1 MIKVLNIEVHEFRG
15 IRKFSIDFK
24 GENFAICGRNGTG
37 KSGIVDALEFGLT
50 GNVSRLSGRGTGDIS
65 LKDHGP
71 HVDSRNRPDK
81 ARVKLTV
88 KIANVETPVTIE
100 RSVENAQSPTITPST
115 PAVLE
120 ALRQVGLH
128 PEFALTRRELI
139 RYVLTTPGDRAK
151 EVQALLRL
159 DAVDGVRTTL
169 QRIANGCQRAV
180 GPLGRAKSQARDQ
193 LLTAL
198 QIPEWSTARV
208 LAAVNEKRKQLGLAP
223 LSALSA
229 TTSVRDGL
237 ATAAAASAQSRI
249 AKVQATADLGE
260 LRGLLKGL
268 VSAEISSARTNAL
281 KLLQPLASDPNALDA
296 VQRERFLTMALN
308 YVESDACPVCDTEW
322 DPDELRALVG
332 NKLKRF
338 EEVTRQRAEIEKL
351 CLPLVTLLEQ
361 LVTSLRILERYC
373 DQLKPKIDA
382 AAVVKFRGN
391 VTRHCAIIASLDPLP
406 DALKVIETFLT
417 PAASALDT
425 LTAVETAV
433 TAIPSPTEQDAARDY
448 LTVVQERLEAYRAA
462 ALAEKRAEEQA
473 VVTQKVYETYGAV
486 STSVL
491 NGIYK
496 KVETQFG
503 ELYRYVNRDDEDKFA
518 AQLTPSMGKLGF
530 DVDFYGRGFFPPG
543 AYHSEGHQDGMG
555 VCLYLALMTHLL
567 GNSFSFAVL
576 DDVLMSVDAGHRRE
590 VCKLLKDRFPNTQ
603 FILTTHDEIWLRHMK
618 SAGLIAPKAFVH
630 FRTWD
635 VEHGPTEWDDRDV
648 WQEIDAEVARNDIRA
663 AAGLLRHY
671 LEFICAEICHD
682 LRAPVEFRG
691 DAQFQLGDLLPAAA
705 AKLGTLFREGKAS
718 AQSWGKSDDFKAIEA
733 LEALLK
739 VRYAATGADQWQVNA
754 AIHYNAWAGLTK
766 EDFEPVVVAYRELMQ
781 SFSCSNPKC
790 LGLLYVQPERG
801 TREGVRCACGDTNIN
816 LRKK

>member
-15 IRKFSIDFK
+15 VRKFSIDFA
-24 GENFAICGRNGTG
+24 GDNFAICGRNGTG

-100 RSVENAQSPTITPST
+100 RSVDNAQSPTITPST

-120 ALRQVGLH
+120 ALRQVALH

-139 RYVLTTPGDRAK
+139 RYVISTPGDRAT

-159 DAVDGVRTTL
+159 DAVDTVRTTL
-169 QRIANGCQRAV
+169 QRIANSCQRAV
-180 GPLGRAKSQARDQ
+180 GPLGRAKSYAREQ
-193 LLTAL
+193 FLTAL
-198 QIPEWSTARV
+198 QIPELKTARV
-208 LAAVNEKRKQLGLAP
+208 LAAVNETRGQLGLGP
-223 LSALSA
+223 LAALNA
-229 TTSVRDGL
+229 NTSVRDGL
-237 ATAAAASAQSRI
+237 ATAIAPSAQPRI
-249 AKVQATADLGE
+249 AKVQATADLVE
-260 LRGLLKGL
+260 LRGLLKRL
-268 VSAEISSARTNAL
+268 ASAEIKSARTQVL
-281 KLLQPLASDPNALDA
+281 ELLQPLASDPNALDA
-296 VQRERFLTMALN
+296 VRRERFFTIALR
-308 YVESDACPVCDTEW
+308 YVESDACPVCNTEW
-322 DPDELRALVG
+322 NPDELRALIG

-338 EEVTRQRAEIEKL
+338 EEVARQRAEIEKL
-351 CLPLVTLLEQ
+351 CAPIVTLLEQ
-361 LVTSLRILERYC
+361 LVTALRILERYC
-373 DQLKPKIDA
+373 DQLNPKINA
-382 AAVVKFRGN
+382 AAVVRFRELA
-391 VTRHCAIIASLDPLP
+391 TRHCAIIASLDPLP
-406 DALKVIETFLT
+406 DALKVAENFLT
-417 PAASALDT
+417 PAADALDT
-425 LTAVETAV
+425 LTATEGAV
-433 TAIPSPTEQDAARDY
+433 AAIPSPTEQDAARDY

-473 VVTQKVYETYGAV
+473 AVTQKVRDTYGEV

-496 KVETQFG
+496 KVESQFAD
-503 ELYRYVNRDDEDKFA
+503 LYRYVNRDDEDKFA

-590 VCKLLKDRFPNTQ
+590 VCKLLKDKFPNTQ

-618 SAGLIAPKAFVH
+618 SAGLIAPNAFVH

-648 WQEIDAEVARNDIRA
+648 WQEIDTEVARNDIRA

-671 LEFICAEICHD
+671 LEFVCAEICHD

-705 AKLGTLFREGKAS
+705 AKLGTLLREGKAT
-718 AQSWGKSDDFKAIEA
+718 AQSWRKSDDFKAIEA

-739 VRYAATGADQWQVNA
+739 ARYAATCADQWQVNA
-754 AIHYNAWAGLTK
+754 AVHYNAWAGLAK
-766 EDFEPVVVAYRELMQ
+766 EDFEPVVAAYRELMQ

-801 TREGVRCACGDTNIN
+801 TREGVRCPCGDININ
-816 LRKK
+816 LRRK